1 MLFGNKAMI
10 TRECNHQ
17 NTIRRVCSGSTDHAA
32 FFRNIRGD
40 LLISG
45 YVADNITFL
54 ADMITAYMRR
64 DDLPTIVLS
73 GHPELFTLLRQRRRA
88 GEIDR
93 VMLSDPVERNYHSF
107 YGMNPQQMIHMI
119 HLTAQSLGYNHS
131 MDRVLQYASAALNIV
146 AATYPVSLPALVELL
161 RRDDDDISDYALR
174 IGLSNVIADIIR
186 ANHEAGIIL
195 RRTCEVLVQI
205 FDDVSSS
212 ECDTRYN
219 FQSGAMGNVAVM
231 AFYCVSTNQK
241 LMNAYLKQELFFTL
255 KRAPK
260 IRLVADEMDFDR
272 SEEDELLQFLFHMKR
287 QGKIELV
294 FVSKNAVE
302 SSCGMQMNFSN
313 VVLSGH
319 DEPAVTEELSKT
331 LWGTYLYHYPNTVAG
346 RPPALLFS
354 FRRTIHWQIA
364 TEERLRVRA
373 VDLYPSQGL
382 FTRGS
387 DLLAIKTSANSNI
400 YLVES
405 SRFFR
410 PEPNLSMFAVGS
422 S

>member
-17 NTIRRVCSGSTDHAA
+17 NTIRRVCSGSTDHTA

-107 YGMNPQQMIHMI
+107 YGMNPQQMILMI

-195 RRTCEVLVQI
+195 RRTCEALVQM

-219 FQSGAMGNVAVM
+219 FQSGAMGNVAAM

-255 KRAPK
+255 KRVPK

-319 DEPAVTEELSKT
+319 DEPAVTEELSKA
-331 LWGTYLYHYPNTVAG
+331 LWGTYLYHYPNPVAG

-405 SRFFR
+405 SRFLR